1 MCLLAKFLKQLLKVI
16 AGYKGK
22 INLVRRKNS
31 DFLPH
36 DSEFEFC
43 FVSRC
48 LATPVTASLSP
59 TPTRWKLT
67 VPDLSLALSYLAS
80 PPTLPWTHP
89 RPARLRSRSRSRR
102 RMASFPRE
110 ASDQTE
116 MEHTKSHTF
125 HPRLGNRTW

>member
-22 INLVRRKNS
+22 IILVRRKVS

-36 DSEFEFC
+36 DFEFEFC

-59 TPTRWKLT
+59 TPTRWKPT
-67 VPDLSLALSYLAS
+67 VPDLSLALSYQV
-80 PPTLPWTHP
+80 LPLTYFFYC
-89 RPARLRSRSRSRR
+89 
-102 RMASFPRE
+102 FPFCE
-110 ASDQTE
+110 KIIDLPGEQIND
-116 MEHTKSHTF
+116 
-125 HPRLGNRTW
+125 P